1 MERKKKKWT
10 DAHPIGHFNK
20 ARVLNLLKQNWRT
33 GLKQN
38 EIIEKSK
45 LSKPTVSRI
54 LQELLSE
61 HKIFQLNN
69 LYFPEFGDD
78 FIFGY
83 FFSDYIN
90 LFLTKIMENK
100 KTISNLMD
108 TPYNPKFAKEPLDN
122 SIFEFA
128 NTIGGL
134 ITYIL
139 IESSSLYADDREDTK
154 IKELIDNIFKGI
166 IWNNIFHQFGN
177 LFRDS
182 CEYKETRNHEK
193 GFNMLKDH
201 IPVDKNML
209 MLSTIEPRG
218 IGKTL
223 KTYPNPNLCLPGGQ
237 MDSDDVSP
245 DECMRRE
252 IYEELSI
259 HLDQRMFN
267 LINLNVNIT
276 EEINRNGK
284 YKQYYILN
292 SGAFY
297 FV

>member
-1 MERKKKKWT
+1 MRKKKKKWT
-10 DAHPIGHFNK
+10 DTHPLRHFHK
-20 ARVLNLLKQNWRT
+20 SSVLDMLKEHLT
-33 GLKQN
+33 DGLKQN

-69 LYFPEFGDD
+69 FYFHEFGDD

-108 TPYNPKFAKEPLDN
+108 TPYNPKFIAKEPLDN

-154 IKELIDNIFKGI
+154 IKELIDNIFKGV
-166 IWNNIFHQFGN
+166 IWENIFYRFGK
-177 LFRDS
+177 LFRDA
-182 CEYKETRNHEK
+182 CENKQTTNDKK
-193 GFNMLKDH
+193 GF
-201 IPVDKNML
+201 DKLSESL
-209 MLSTIEPRG
+209 MNVYPRLHE
-218 IGKTL
+218 TL
-223 KTYPNPNLCLPGGQ
+223 
-237 MDSDDVSP
+237 
-245 DECMRRE
+245 
-252 IYEELSI
+252 
-259 HLDQRMFN
+259 
-267 LINLNVNIT
+267 
-276 EEINRNGK
+276 EINRIKFFEEWIKNNPRDNSLYENCNHEWKERYMFKCGK
-284 YKQYYILN
+284 FEECVHCRYQRLK
-292 SGAFY
+292 
-297 FV
+297 